1 MKVAKIPSP
10 PTKKERFT
18 LRLMIFIGVISIV
31 YFLRNMLDPATVGD
45 PLLYG
50 LLLST
55 FIFMSLKT
63 IHEWI
68 HYFFITIP
76 KTPETTKIY
85 TVDIFT
91 TFCAGEP
98 YEMIEETL
106 IAIKAITYPHETYLC
121 DEAND
126 PYLKNFCDELGIHH
140 VTRTKKINAKAGNI
154 NNALSCSSGEICVV
168 LDPDH
173 VPMPN
178 FLDPIVNHF
187 NDPEIGFV
195 QIVQAYSNNDEN
207 LIAKGAAQQTYQ
219 FYGPMMMTMNK
230 YGTVLAIGANC
241 SFRRTA
247 LESIGGHAAGLAEDM
262 HTAMQL
268 HSKGWKSVYV
278 PQVLARGLVPSTL
291 SAYYKQQLKW
301 SRGVFDLLVTAYPK
315 LFKGFTWQQKLHYAV
330 IPLHY
335 FAGVIYLINFLIPI
349 IALFFDVSPMKMS
362 ITSFGFS
369 ILPFLTMTL
378 LIRHFVQKWVME
390 DEERGFHVVGGLL
403 IIGTWWIFILGLV
416 YTIIGKKVPY
426 VPTPKDGNEANN
438 WPLNVPNLIVL
449 ALSLAA
455 IVYGLYYDW
464 NPYNII
470 MAGFA
475 GLNSLIMCFN
485 IAASRQQQFR
495 AYKAEH
501 ATVNG
506 FMDGLKQL
514 KIKFWF
520 LRRRIYAGVRS
531 SALMITVALCF
542 LVLYFANSDAESN
555 TGLPVLNHK
564 MNYFLTGI
572 FAPGNADGIS
582 SIKKVNAR
590 QKAFNSHFDL
600 VSIYIPW
607 GDQAHCYLPQ
617 ETIDSIYNNGSIPMV
632 TWEPWQNLFAQNKIN
647 GEDKKDLKV
656 FNKVLDGAYDAY
668 LKKFSDQ
675 LKALNRPVY
684 LRFAHEMD
692 NPAYPWSRVGN
703 NTPDEY
709 RAAWKYIHQY
719 FSKNAVYN
727 VIWVW
732 NPWKSETI
740 DAYFPGMQYVDWIG
754 VTNLN
759 YGPLYSSSG
768 WQSMEDLYKTFHQ
781 NPIFRSGL
789 PVMLAEMGSLVSAGR
804 QEEWFKLAFK
814 SKSKFPEIKGFL
826 FFDSGYDKNVPTA
839 GSEGVL
845 NWSIQ
850 QPGQMKLL
858 LNAWHKSLDQTVV
871 MKTPPLLTAAG
882 TATVGDSSVTK
893 YARLFASIKGVNYNR
908 GQDWTK
914 NYQTVTMRDMIADFE
929 EMKRIGINAIKR
941 YGPDIYDDNIL
952 KLAKKTNMNIHYGY
966 WVNDELNFGTDAKGL
981 NLLSDKI
988 LESIHELKD
997 EESIKS
1003 WNIGNAVLQKLDI
1016 YYYKPELIYQQDA
1029 YLAWLKKLVINIKKI
1044 DPTRPVSVDIEV
1056 SENMNST
1063 IDRYRRVIPEIDL
1076 YGLVVGPKVVDPEL
1090 IKQVHVPYF
1099 YSGIPVSSYNSLN
1112 DPKVGTFIANW
1123 QDERKTN
1130 RATLD
1135 GIKDEQGRKKLAF
1148 TQLFYAWNKGPLP
1161 VEKPAVKILKPA
1173 LGTFPGQQ
1181 LNYHVI
1187 IKKNNQ
1193 WVLATASEN
1202 LTFEWKL
1209 AKVDRFNKPISMTG
1223 IGNGVNVK
1231 VTIPENPENYRLFL
1245 YVIGDKIVLD
1255 VIESKLNT
1263 PLSRENHTGPEK

>member
-1 MKVAKIPSP
+1 MKVVEIPSP
-10 PTKKERFT
+10 PTRKERFT
-18 LRLMIFIGVISIV
+18 LRLMIVVGLICIV
-31 YFLRNMLDPATVGD
+31 YFLRNVLNPSISGS

-50 LLLST
+50 LLLTT

-76 KTPETTKIY
+76 KTPETTRIY

-126 PYLKNFCDELGIHH
+126 PYLKNFCDEHGIHH

-154 NNALSCSSGEICVV
+154 NNALSFSSGELCVV

-178 FLDPIVNHF
+178 FLDPIVTHF
-187 NDPEIGFV
+187 NNPEIGYV

-241 SFRRTA
+241 TFRRAA

-278 PQVLARGLVPSTL
+278 PRVLARGLVPSTL

-335 FAGVIYLINFLIPI
+335 FSGVIYLINFLIPI
-349 IALFFDVSPMKMS
+349 VSLFFDISPIKMS
-362 ITSFGFS
+362 ITTFGLT
-369 ILPFLTMTL
+369 ILPLVTMTL
-378 LIRHFVQKWVME
+378 LIRHFVQLWVME

-403 IIGTWWIFILGLV
+403 MIGTWWIFILGLV
-416 YTIIGKKVPY
+416 YTIVGKKVPY

-438 WPLNVPNLIVL
+438 WPLNVPNLIIL

-495 AYKAEH
+495 MYKAGN
-501 ATVNG
+501 AQVNG
-506 FMDGLKQL
+506 VMNKLKQL

-531 SALMITVALCF
+531 TALMITVVLCSS
-542 LVLYFANSDAESN
+542 VLYFANSSGETHA
-555 TGLPVLNHK
+555 GLPILNHK
-564 MNYFLTGI
+564 MDYFLTGI
-572 FAPGNADGIS
+572 FAPGNGDGIS
-582 SIKKVNAR
+582 SLKKVNER
-590 QKAFNSHFDL
+590 QKAFNTHFDL
-600 VSIYIPW
+600 VSVYIPW
-607 GDQAHCYLPQ
+607 GDESQCYLPQ
-617 ETIDSIYNNGSIPMV
+617 QTIDSIYYNGSIPMV
-632 TWEPWQNLFAQNKIN
+632 TWEPWQNLFVQNKRN
-647 GEDKKDLKV
+647 GTDKKDLKV
-656 FNKVLDGAYDAY
+656 FKNIINGDYDAY
-668 LKKFSDQ
+668 LKKFSEEI
-675 LKALNRPVY
+675 KALNRPVY
-684 LRFAHEMD
+684 VRFAHEMD
-692 NPAYPWSRVGN
+692 NPSYPWSPKGN

-709 RAAWKYIHQY
+709 RTAWKYIHQY
-719 FSKNAVYN
+719 FSKNEVYN

-740 DAYFPGMQYVDWIG
+740 DAYFPGQQYVDWIG

-759 YGPLYSSSG
+759 YGQLNSSAG
-768 WQSMEDLYKTFHQ
+768 WQSMEDLYKPFHQ

-789 PVMLAEMGSLVSAGR
+789 PVMLAEMGSLVAAGR
-804 QEEWFKLAFK
+804 QAEWFKLAFK
-814 SKSKFPEIKGFL
+814 SKSNFPEIKGFL
-826 FFDSGYDKNVPTA
+826 FFDSGYDKNVPI
-839 GSEGVL
+839 GEKEGVL

-850 QPGQMKLL
+850 QTGEMKLL
-858 LNAWHKSLDQTVV
+858 LKAYHKNFDHKVLTR
-871 MKTPPLLTAAG
+871 TPPLLTNTNSSTG
-882 TATVGDSSVTK
+882 VDSSLK
-893 YARLFASIKGVNYNR
+893 NYRHLFESIKGINYNR

-914 NYQTVTMRDMIADFE
+914 NYETLTMPDMLADFE
-929 EMKRIGINAIKR
+929 EMKQIGINTIKR

-952 KLAKKTNMNIHYGY
+952 KLAKKTKMNIHYGY
-966 WVNDELNFGTDAKGL
+966 WVSDELNFVSDAKGL

-988 LESIHELKD
+988 LASVQDLKN

-1029 YLAWLKKLVINIKKI
+1029 YLFWLRKLIINIKKI
-1044 DPTRPVSVDIEV
+1044 DPKRPVTVDVEV
-1056 SENMNST
+1056 SEHTNAT
-1063 IDRYRRVIPEIDL
+1063 IERYRNVIPEIDL
-1076 YGLVVGPKVVDPEL
+1076 YGLVVSPNAAVPDLLKNL
-1090 IKQVHVPYF
+1090 QVPYF
-1099 YSGIPVSSYNSLN
+1099 YSDISFSSYNGLK
-1112 DPKVGTFIANW
+1112 DKQAGTFIANW
-1123 QDERKTN
+1123 QDERRTN
-1130 RATLD
+1130 RVTLD

-1148 TQLFYAWNKGPLP
+1148 TELFYAWNKGPLP
-1161 VEKPAVKILKPA
+1161 TKKPAVKILKPA

-1187 IKKNNQ
+1187 LKKNNQ
-1193 WVLATASEN
+1193 WVVAAGAEN
-1202 LTFEWKL
+1202 LSFEWKL
-1209 AKVDRFNKPISMTG
+1209 AKVDRFNKPISMTA
-1223 IGNGVNVK
+1223 IGKGVSVK
-1231 VTIPENPENYRLFL
+1231 LTIPEHPMRYRLYL
-1245 YVIGDKIVLD
+1245 YVISDKVVLD

-1263 PLSRENHTGPEK
+1263 PLAKINSSK

>member
-1 MKVAKIPSP
+1 MPSS
-10 PTKKERFT
+10 PTRKELFT
-18 LRLMIFIGVISIV
+18 LRLMIVIGLICIV
-31 YFLRNMLDPATVGD
+31 YFLYNILAPSIVGD

-50 LLLST
+50 LLLTT

-68 HYFFITIP
+68 HYFYITIP
-76 KTPETTKIY
+76 KTPETIKIY
-85 TVDIFT
+85 TVDVFT

-126 PYLKNFCDELGIHH
+126 PYLKDFCNESGIHY
-140 VTRTKKINAKAGNI
+140 VTRTKKMNAKAGNI
-154 NNALSCSSGEICVV
+154 NNALSFSSGELCVV

-187 NDPEIGFV
+187 NNPEIGFV

-241 SFRRTA
+241 TFRRSA
-247 LESIGGHAAGLAEDM
+247 LDSIGGHAAGLAEDM

-278 PQVLARGLVPSTL
+278 PLVLARGLVPSTL
-291 SAYYKQQLKW
+291 SAYDKQQLKW
-301 SRGVFDLLVTAYPK
+301 SRGVFDLLVTVYPK

-335 FAGVIYLINFLIPI
+335 FSGVIYLINFLIPI
-349 IALFFDVSPMKMS
+349 VALVFDVSPIKMS
-362 ITSFGFS
+362 MTTFGLTV
-369 ILPFLTMTL
+369 LPLVTMTL
-378 LIRHFVQKWVME
+378 LIRHFVQMWVTE
-390 DEERGFHVVGGLL
+390 DKERGFHLVGGLL
-403 IIGTWWIFILGLV
+403 MIGTWWIFILGLV

-426 VPTPKDGNEANN
+426 VPTPKGGNEANN
-438 WPLNVPNLIVL
+438 WPLNIPNLIIL

-455 IVYGLYYDW
+455 IVYGLYTDW
-464 NPYNII
+464 NPYNLI

-475 GLNSLIMCFN
+475 GLNSVIMCFN
-485 IAASRQQQFR
+485 IAASREQQFR
-495 AYKAEH
+495 AFKAKH
-501 ATVNG
+501 ATVND
-506 FMDGLKQL
+506 FMNELKQL
-514 KIKFWF
+514 KIKFWY
-520 LRRRIYAGVRS
+520 LRRFIYAGIRS
-531 SALMITVALCF
+531 TALLITVMLCF
-542 LVLYFANSDAESN
+542 SVFYLTKLDA
-555 TGLPVLNHK
+555 GPKADMQVLNHK
-564 MNYFLTGI
+564 VDCFLTGI

-582 SIKKVNAR
+582 SLNKVSER
-590 QKAFNSHFDL
+590 QRAFNIHFDL
-600 VSIYIPW
+600 VSVYIPW
-607 GDQAHCYLPQ
+607 GDQSQCYLPSQ
-617 ETIDSIYNNGSIPMV
+617 TVDSIYNNGSIPMV

-647 GEDKKDLKV
+647 GADKKDLKV
-656 FNKVLDGAYDAY
+656 LNKVVNGAYDAY

-675 LKALNRPVY
+675 IKALNRPVY
-684 LRFAHEMD
+684 IRFAHEMD
-692 NPAYPWSRVGN
+692 NPFYPWSVAGG

-709 RAAWKYIHQY
+709 KAAWKYIHHY

-732 NPWKSETI
+732 SPWKSETM
-740 DAYFPGMQYVDWIG
+740 DAYFPGVQYVDWIG

-759 YGPLYSSSG
+759 YGQLYSSAG
-768 WQSMEDLYKTFHQ
+768 WQSMEDLYKPFHQ

-804 QEEWFKLAFK
+804 QGEWFKSAFK
-814 SKSKFPEIKGFL
+814 SKNKYPEIKGFL
-826 FFDSGYDKNVPTA
+826 FFDSDYDKNVPA
-839 GSEGVL
+839 DGLNGVL

-858 LNAWHKSLDQTVV
+858 LKADHKSRDDKAVMMTPSLLTGAGSGTVV
-871 MKTPPLLTAAG
+871 DFSGAN
-882 TATVGDSSVTK
+882 
-893 YARLFASIKGVNYNR
+893 YRHLFAPIKGINYNR
-908 GQDWTK
+908 GQDWRK
-914 NYQTVTMRDMIADFE
+914 NYEIVTMRDMVADFE
-929 EMKRIGINAIKR
+929 EMKQIGINTIKR

-966 WVNDELNFGTDAKGL
+966 WVNDDLNFVSDAKGL
-981 NLLSDKI
+981 NLLNDKI
-988 LESIHELKD
+988 LASIRELKD

-1003 WNIGNAVLQKLDI
+1003 WNIGNAVLQKLNI

-1029 YLAWLKKLVINIKKI
+1029 YLFWLKKLISNIKKI
-1044 DPTRPVSVDIEV
+1044 DHKRPVSIDVEV
-1056 SENMNST
+1056 SESMNST
-1063 IDRYRRVIPEIDL
+1063 IDRYRKVIPEIDQ
-1076 YGLVVGPKVVDPEL
+1076 YGLVVGPKVAEPEL
-1090 IKQVHVPYF
+1090 IKSLQVPYF
-1099 YSGIPVSSYNSLN
+1099 YSEIPFSSYNSIN
-1112 DPKVGTFIANW
+1112 DARAGAFIANW
-1123 QDERKTN
+1123 QDERKAD

-1148 TQLFYAWNKGPLP
+1148 SQLFYAWNKGPLP

-1173 LGTFPGQQ
+1173 LATFPGQQ
-1181 LNYHVI
+1181 LDYHVI
-1187 IKKNNQ
+1187 LKKNNQ
-1193 WVLATASEN
+1193 WVLAAPSEN

-1209 AKVDRFNKPISMTG
+1209 AKVDRFNKPRSIKG
-1223 IGNGVNVK
+1223 IGNGADVK
-1231 VTIPENPENYRLFL
+1231 LTIPENPGCYRLYL
-1245 YVIGDKIVLD
+1245 YVISDRVVLD

-1263 PLSRENHTGPEK
+1263 PLSRITSFK